1 MWIMTTDGFF
11 SAVQHRD
18 EPNILLVRAR
28 SRRDLEALSERIAL
42 HPSKILSTDNAD
54 YPFRV
59 LIPREKWAEYLM
71 SASEDLTYPN
81 FKSAVGK
88 TNPERAYIYHDV
100 WSALFEIE
108 SEGQAA
114 KEMDRMLW
122 WQETEISK

>member
-18 EPNILLVRAR
+18 KPNTLLIRAR
-28 SRRDLEALSERIAL
+28 SRVDLEQLADRVRIK
-42 HPSKILSTDNAD
+42 HSKILSTDNAD
-54 YPFRV
+54 YPYRI
-59 LIPREKWAEYLM
+59 LLPRKQWAEYLL
-71 SASEDLTYPN
+71 SATEDLTYPN

-100 WSALFEIE
+100 WSTLFEIE
-108 SEGQAA
+108 SEGQAV